1 MKFTISID
9 SDNEGIC
16 NTEAV
21 SQAIRKIA
29 KQIEAIESSGE
40 ILLQIKSIKDI
51 NGNTVGS
58 WSIEQEIELRHHNTL
73 TFQDYADFTWDFG
86 QNFLLKTDNGYFIW
100 SDPAY
105 GGDNTI
111 RPYPGNSRD
120 FGGKFKGNH
129 EIGSYCGNEVQ
140 FLNEEYEP

>member
-29 KQIEAIESSGE
+29 KQIEAIESAGE
-40 ILLQIKSIKDI
+40 IQLQVKSIKDI

-58 WSIEQEIELRHHNTL
+58 WSIEQA
-73 TFQDYADFTWDFG
+73 YP
-86 QNFLLKTDNGYFIW
+86 DN
-100 SDPAY
+100 
-105 GGDNTI
+105 
-111 RPYPGNSRD
+111 
-120 FGGKFKGNH
+120 
-129 EIGSYCGNEVQ
+129 
-140 FLNEEYEP
+140 

>member
-29 KQIEAIESSGE
+29 KQIEAIESAGE
-40 ILLQIKSIKDI
+40 IQLQVKSIKDI

-58 WSIEQEIELRHHNTL
+58 WSIEQAHP
-73 TFQDYADFTWDFG
+73 
-86 QNFLLKTDNGYFIW
+86 DN
-100 SDPAY
+100 
-105 GGDNTI
+105 
-111 RPYPGNSRD
+111 
-120 FGGKFKGNH
+120 
-129 EIGSYCGNEVQ
+129 
-140 FLNEEYEP
+140 